1 MPRMTSFEM
10 NKLAGLYSEL
20 DMRLEQGEAESPEL
34 DRLFDEVSDLLNK
47 DVDVWFHFDPAGM
60 AQLVVH
66 LVPEHRAADGKSGC
80 ARVSRRRLKK
90 IEQRGIE
97 GARPLEIREMRRG
110 QVHDAPTRNRCRKHV
125 AMAPP

>member
-1 MPRMTSFEM
+1 MTSTEM

-47 DVDVWFHFDPAGM
+47 DVDVWFHFDPEGM

-66 LVPEHRAADGKSGC
+66 LVPDHRSADGWS
-80 ARVSRRRLKK
+80 AS
-90 IEQRGIE
+90 
-97 GARPLEIREMRRG
+97 
-110 QVHDAPTRNRCRKHV
+110 NN
-125 AMAPP
+125 

>member
-1 MPRMTSFEM
+1 MTSFEM

-47 DVDVWFHFDPAGM
+47 DVDVWFHFDPAGR

-66 LVPEHRAADGKSGC
+66 LVPVHRSADGWS
-80 ARVSRRRLKK
+80 SS
-90 IEQRGIE
+90 
-97 GARPLEIREMRRG
+97 
-110 QVHDAPTRNRCRKHV
+110 DN
-125 AMAPP
+125 